1 MKITILT
8 AMLVLIPAAAFAQK
22 WEFGADGGVG
32 LLNNVS
38 VTGAQGT
45 NAAATAGFAPG
56 FSAGAFVAENLYAHF
71 SGEIRYEYMESN
83 LRLTT
88 GGQSAQFSGYSQA
101 VHYDVVYH
109 TRAEGPVHF
118 FGALGGGLKTFA
130 GTGAEAAY
138 QPLSQYGYFT
148 KTTTA
153 KPMLSAAAG
162 VTFRLSPKLSLRGE
176 IRDFASAFPAKV
188 LTPPSGVKYGSPLN
202 EIVPMVSI
210 VYSK

>member
-1 MKITILT
+1 MKITLLA
-8 AMLVLIPAAAFAQK
+8 AMLVLIPVAAFAQK

-32 LLNNVS
+32 LLNSVS
-38 VTGAQGT
+38 VTGAPGS
-45 NAAATAGFAPG
+45 ATAGFAPG
-56 FSAGAFVAENLYAHF
+56 FTAGAFVAENLYAHF

-83 LRLTT
+83 LRLTS

-101 VHYDVVYH
+101 IHYDVVYH
-109 TRAEGPVHF
+109 TRAEGPVRF
-118 FGALGGGLKTFA
+118 FGALGGGLKAFA